1 MIGRIEHGRKLRS
14 LSRKQRAEPLLLT
27 DVSASAASIDAPSP
41 LAGEG
46 CSEVQYEQPGEGS
59 ALAASSDSSPNCGC
73 RSVCAALSR
82 KGRGRNLARGGC
94 LASVTARQILYRNK
108 SVSRSAN
115 HFAFR
120 ALSPADSATDF
131 DSNRGSENRG
141 TFFEPAR
148 VIAATSCANPDGL
161 PFFAAQDDL
170 SWDKCVQ

>member
-1 MIGRIEHGRKLRS
+1 GPDEQAPESFGCRGMIGRIEHGRKLRS

-82 KGRGRNLARGGC
+82 KGLCTKTRAQ
-94 LASVTARQILYRNK
+94 RQ
-108 SVSRSAN
+108 
-115 HFAFR
+115 
-120 ALSPADSATDF
+120 P
-131 DSNRGSENRG
+131 
-141 TFFEPAR
+141 R
-148 VIAATSCANPDGL
+148 VPD
-161 PFFAAQDDL
+161 
-170 SWDKCVQ
+170 

>member
-1 MIGRIEHGRKLRS
+1 MERRAGRRAHLRS
-14 LSRKQRAEPLLLT
+14 SMTQGLSNTR
-27 DVSASAASIDAPSP
+27 PSP
-41 LAGEG
+41 RPAAYASRGHESYKGL
-46 CSEVQYEQPGEGS
+46 
-59 ALAASSDSSPNCGC
+59 ALAATSDPSPNGAC
-73 RSVCAALSR
+73 RGVCAALSR

-161 PFFAAQDDL
+161 PFFAVQGDL